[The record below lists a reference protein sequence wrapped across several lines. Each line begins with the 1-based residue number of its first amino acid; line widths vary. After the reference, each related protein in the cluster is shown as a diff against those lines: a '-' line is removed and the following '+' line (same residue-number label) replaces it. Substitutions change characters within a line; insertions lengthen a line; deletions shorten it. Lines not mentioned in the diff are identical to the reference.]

1 MTTARTI
8 LTLALES
15 MNRLSP
21 GEAIDADLAA
31 SCLRRLN
38 AIADDMGAGRA
49 MLFRDLL
56 TSGAVTGQTLTLGTG
71 SFAAISPGNEIIQA
85 VADGFELS
93 PITLQQYNAILVK
106 TSGGRPNTY
115 AYDGLSTVYL
125 YPVAAG
131 HIITLMTRAEYSQ
144 FADLDTVY
152 TMPSGYQGMFSTTV
166 AVAMAPALVGKVS
179 ADLEKAKKEAMFN
192 VANNAVRPA
201 ILNTDPYNRP
211 TQFNILNGSY

>member
-15 MNRLSP
+15 MNKLSP
-21 GEAIDADLAA
+21 GEAIDADLAT

-38 AIADDMGAGRA
+38 SIADDMGAGRV
-49 MLFRDLL
+49 MLFRDVL

-71 SFAAISPGNEIIQA
+71 SFATISPGDEVIQA

-115 AYDGLSTVYL
+115 AYDGLATVYL
-125 YPVAAG
+125 YPVAAA
-131 HIITLMTRAEYSQ
+131 HIITLMTRAGYAQ
-144 FADLDTVY
+144 FADLDTAY
-152 TMPSGYQGMFSTTV
+152 TMPSGYQGAFAACL
-166 AVAMAPALVGKVS
+166 AVAMAPALIGKVS
-179 ADLEKAKKEAMFN
+179 ADLVNAKKEAMFN

-211 TQFNILNGSY
+211 KRFNIFNGTY